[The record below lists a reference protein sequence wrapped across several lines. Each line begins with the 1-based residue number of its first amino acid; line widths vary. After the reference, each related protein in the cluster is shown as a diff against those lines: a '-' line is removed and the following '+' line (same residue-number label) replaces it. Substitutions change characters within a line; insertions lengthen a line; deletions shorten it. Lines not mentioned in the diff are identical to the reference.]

1 VRAAVAR
8 GLVFRVMFM
17 RFMRGAPG
25 CGCALQ
31 RARRRCRSRA

>member
-1 VRAAVAR
+1 VPR
-8 GLVFRVMFM
+8 FMFM

-31 RARRRCRSRA
+31 RAQRRCRLRA

>member
-1 VRAAVAR
+1 VLRII
-8 GLVFRVMFM
+8 FM

-31 RARRRCRSRA
+31 HARCRCRSRA